1 MQLKESEIIHAERLL
16 AKAHQTMDLD
26 VIESLLHNDYIV
38 VQPGGELESKE
49 DILRSFKSGK
59 RYWDKAEVNELEVKI
74 YGPIA
79 RVIGIWSAS
88 GMNNEEHFNYQA
100 RFISIWLRE
109 DNKWQNISYSSSEI
123 KD

>member
-59 RYWDKAEVNELEVKI
+59 RYWDKAGYIFLKYLNVHEKTGEEIFNSLELAELPYAPSFRCLLSLWPK
-74 YGPIA
+74 G
-79 RVIGIWSAS
+79 
-88 GMNNEEHFNYQA
+88 
-100 RFISIWLRE
+100 
-109 DNKWQNISYSSSEI
+109 
-123 KD
+123 